1 MHTHKP
7 PIRQEKGRRKRHAG
21 HAPAADDRCL
31 KRSACRGFSVR
42 RGAEM
47 RRPRCGR
54 ADILTYWSLEMLS
67 KAYEPQEVE
76 AHWRKHWEEAKTFT
90 PDLSAPGDPYS
101 IVIPP
106 PNVTGILH
114 IGHAL
119 NQTLQDILCR
129 HARQK
134 GKNVLWIPGTDHAG
148 IATQNVV
155 ERALAKEGKTRHDV
169 GREDFIKRVWEWKKQ
184 YGGQILEQIK
194 ELGSSVDWTR
204 EAFTMDD
211 NLARAVRKVF
221 VQLYKEGLIYKG
233 KYIVNWCPRCHT
245 ALADDEVDHIDTK
258 GSLWHVRYDFADSSG
273 SVTIATTR
281 PETILGDSAVCVH
294 PDDERYAS
302 LVGKKLIVP
311 VVNREV
317 PLIADRYVDREFGT
331 GCLKVT
337 PCHDPNDWKLGHAH
351 NLEFI
356 QVIDDNGNM
365 CMSDVCGRYAGM
377 SREECR
383 KAIVEELR
391 ENGHLVK
398 EEPLTHSVGCCYR
411 CKTVIEPYVSDQWF
425 VAISK
430 MAPAARA
437 AVPDKIKIYPESW
450 TKTSYNW
457 LDNIRDWCISRQI
470 WWGHRIPAWTCADC
484 GELIVSEEDPTVCPK
499 CGSHKLEQDPDVLD
513 TWFSSAL
520 WPFSTMGWPEK
531 TETLKKYYPTSVLVT
546 AFDILFFWVARMI
559 MMGQHFMGEVPF
571 REVYIHA
578 LVRDAQGRKMSKSL
592 GNGINPQDMIRKYGA
607 DSLRFTLAAFAAMG
621 RDIRM
626 SEERIEGYR
635 HFVNKVWNA
644 SRFALMNLP
653 EHGEPKAVDLG
664 AVKGLHNK
672 WILNRLEEIKVEE
685 DAALESYRF
694 NDAAQ
699 CVYKFLWNE
708 FCDWYLELIKAD
720 MKEEGEAKEEAQ
732 YVLYTVLREILLLLH
747 PMIPFVTAEVWNSLP
762 GHEGTDI
769 ATQLYPE
776 ARPEC
781 VKKRESDDM
790 VFLQE
795 AISAIRTIRAE
806 LNIKPSYKLTVVL
819 RPASD
824 EQAALLE
831 ANRGFFD
838 LARLESLTIDR
849 NAHAPK
855 ASASNVVRGCEVIVL
870 LTGAVDFKAEL
881 ARLDKEIGKVDK
893 DLAALD
899 AKLSNENFVKRAPAD
914 LVESEKA
921 RHADLI
927 DKKGKMQALQARFKE
942 AMEE

>member
-7 PIRQEKGRRKRHAG
+7 PVRQEKGRRKRHAG
-21 HAPAADDRCL
+21 HAPAVAAVACKGRSYAAFPS
-31 KRSACRGFSVR
+31 KRRMAAPS
-42 RGAEM
+42 
-47 RRPRCGR
+47 RCGR
-54 ADILTYWSLEMLS
+54 ADILTHWSLEMLS

-155 ERALAKEGKTRHDV
+155 ERALAKEGKSRHDV
-169 GREDFIKRVWEWKKQ
+169 GREAFIERVWDWKKQ

-245 ALADDEVDHIDTK
+245 ALADDEVDHIDSK
-258 GSLWHVRYDFADSSG
+258 GMLWHVRYDFADGSG

-294 PDDERYAS
+294 PEDERYAG

-383 KAIVEELR
+383 KALVEELR

-398 EEPLTHSVGCCYR
+398 EEPLSHSVGCCYR

-450 TKTSYNW
+450 TKTYYNW

-484 GELIVSEEDPTVCPK
+484 GELIVAEEDPTVCPK
-499 CGSHKLEQDPDVLD
+499 CGGKKLEQDPDVLD

-520 WPFSTMGWPEK
+520 WPFSTMGWPEH

-653 EHGEPKAVDLG
+653 EQGEPKAVDLG

-672 WILNRLEEIKVEE
+672 WILNRLEEIKAEE

-747 PMIPFVTAEVWNSLP
+747 PMIPFVTAEVWNALP

-776 ARPEC
+776 FRPQC
-781 VKKRESDDM
+781 VKSRESDDM

-806 LNIKPSYKLTVVL
+806 LNIKPSYRLSVVL
-819 RPASD
+819 HPASD
-824 EQAALLE
+824 EQSALLE

-927 DKKGKMQALQARFKE
+927 DKKAKMQALQTRFKE

>member
-1 MHTHKP
+1 
-7 PIRQEKGRRKRHAG
+7 
-21 HAPAADDRCL
+21 
-31 KRSACRGFSVR
+31 
-42 RGAEM
+42 
-47 RRPRCGR
+47 
-54 ADILTYWSLEMLS
+54 MLS

-76 AHWRKHWEEAKTFT
+76 KRWRRHWEEEKTFT
-90 PDLSAPGDPYS
+90 PDMSAPGEPYS

-134 GKNVLWIPGTDHAG
+134 GRKVLWIPGTDHAG

-155 ERALAKEGKTRHDV
+155 ERALAKEGKRRADL
-169 GREDFIKRVWEWKKQ
+169 GREAFIERVWEWKKK
-184 YGGQILEQIK
+184 YGGQILGQIK
-194 ELGSSVDWTR
+194 ALGASVDWTR

-221 VQLYKEGLIYKG
+221 VRLYQEGLIYKG

-245 ALADDEVDHIDTK
+245 ALADDEVDHVDSQ
-258 GSLWHVRYDFADSSG
+258 GMLWHIRYDFADGSG

-281 PETILGDSAVCVH
+281 PETMLGDTAVCVH
-294 PDDERYAS
+294 PDDERYAG
-302 LVGKKLIVP
+302 LVGRKLILP
-311 VVNREV
+311 IAEREI
-317 PLIADRYVDREFGT
+317 PLIADRYVDMEFGT

-351 NLEFI
+351 GLEFI

-365 CMSDVCGRYAGM
+365 CGDEAGGRFTGM

-391 ENGHLVK
+391 ASGHLVK
-398 EEPLTHSVGCCYR
+398 EEPLAHSVGCCYR
-411 CKTVIEPYVSDQWF
+411 CKTIIEPYVSTQWF
-425 VAISK
+425 VAASK

-437 AVPDKIKIYPESW
+437 AVPDKIKIYPDSW
-450 TKTSYNW
+450 TKTYYNW
-457 LDNIRDWCISRQI
+457 LDNIRDWCISRQL
-470 WWGHRIPAWTCADC
+470 WWGHRIPAWTCPEC
-484 GELIVSEEDPTVCPK
+484 GELIVSESDPDRCPK
-499 CGSHKLEQDPDVLD
+499 CGCGRLEQDPDVLD

-520 WPFSTMGWPEK
+520 WPFSTMGWPDKQED
-531 TETLKKYYPTSVLVT
+531 LRMFYPTSVLVT
-546 AFDILFFWVARMI
+546 AFDILFFWVARMV

-592 GNGINPQDMIRKYGA
+592 GNGIDPQDMIEKYGA

-635 HFVNKVWNA
+635 HFINKVWNA

-653 EHGEPKAVDLG
+653 EDRAPEAVDLG

-672 WILNRLEEIKVEE
+672 WILSRLEEVKEEE
-685 DAALESYRF
+685 DQALEGYRF

-720 MKEEGEAKEEAQ
+720 MREEGDAKKEAQ
-732 YVLYTVLREILLLLH
+732 FVLYTVLREILLLLH
-747 PMIPFVTAEVWNSLP
+747 PMIPFVTAEVWDSLP
-762 GHEGTDI
+762 GCEGADI

-776 ARPEC
+776 IRPQC
-781 VKKRESDDM
+781 RREREADEM
-790 VFLQE
+790 AFVQE
-795 AISAIRTIRAE
+795 VISAIRTIRAE
-806 LNIKPSYKLTVVL
+806 LNIKPSYRLSVVL

-831 ANRGFFD
+831 ANRGFMD
-838 LARLESLTIDR
+838 LARLETLSIDAG
-849 NAHAPK
+849 AHAPK

-870 LTGAVDFKAEL
+870 LTGAVDFQAEI
-881 ARLDKEIGKVDK
+881 ARLAKEIGKVEK
-893 DLAALD
+893 DLATLG
-899 AKLSNENFVKRAPAD
+899 AKLANPGFASRAPAE

-921 RHADLI
+921 RHADLE
-927 DKKGKMQALQARFKE
+927 DKRAKMLALQKRFME
-942 AMEE
+942 AME

>member
-258 GSLWHVRYDFADSSG
+258 GSLWHVRYDFADGSG

-398 EEPLTHSVGCCYR
+398 EEPLSHSVGCCYR

-450 TKTSYNW
+450 TKTYYNW

>member
-1 MHTHKP
+1 
-7 PIRQEKGRRKRHAG
+7 
-21 HAPAADDRCL
+21 
-31 KRSACRGFSVR
+31 
-42 RGAEM
+42 
-47 RRPRCGR
+47 
-54 ADILTYWSLEMLS
+54 MLS

-76 AHWRKHWEEAKTFT
+76 AHWRKHWEEARTFT
-90 PDLSAPGDPYS
+90 PDMSAPGDPYS

-155 ERALAKEGKTRHDV
+155 ERALAKEGKRRHDV
-169 GREDFIKRVWEWKKQ
+169 GREAFIERVWDWKKQ

-221 VQLYKEGLIYKG
+221 VQLYNEGLIYKG

-245 ALADDEVDHIDTK
+245 ALADDEVDHVDSK
-258 GSLWHVRYDFADSSG
+258 GSLWHVRYDFADGSG

-294 PDDERYAS
+294 PEDERYAS

-337 PCHDPNDWKLGHAH
+337 PCHDPNDWNLGHAH
-351 NLEFI
+351 GLEFI

-398 EEPLTHSVGCCYR
+398 EEPLAHSVGCCYR

-450 TKTSYNW
+450 TKTYYNW

-484 GELIVSEEDPTVCPK
+484 GELIVAEEDPTVCPK
-499 CGSHKLEQDPDVLD
+499 CGSRKLEQDPDVLD

-653 EHGEPKAVDLG
+653 EQGEPKAVDLG
-664 AVKGLHNK
+664 SVKGLHHK
-672 WILNRLEEIKVEE
+672 WILTRLEEIKVEE

-720 MKEEGEAKEEAQ
+720 MKEEGPAKEEAQ
-732 YVLYTVLREILLLLH
+732 YVLYTVLRETLLLLH
-747 PMIPFVTAEVWNSLP
+747 PMIPFVTAEVWDSLP

-769 ATQLYPE
+769 ATELYPA

-781 VKKRESDDM
+781 VKSREADEM
-790 VFLQE
+790 IFLQE

-806 LNIKPSYKLTVVL
+806 LNIKPSYKLSVVL
-819 RPASD
+819 RPAGA

-838 LARLESLTIDR
+838 LARLESLTIDK

-870 LTGAVDFKAEL
+870 LTGAVDFQAEL
-881 ARLDKEIGKVDK
+881 ARLEKEIGKVDK
-893 DLAALD
+893 DLVALNG
-899 AKLSNENFVKRAPAD
+899 KLSNENFVKRAPAE

-921 RHADLI
+921 RQTELM
-927 DKKGKMQALQARFKE
+927 DKKAKMQALQIRFKE
-942 AMEE
+942 AMEQD

>member
-1 MHTHKP
+1 
-7 PIRQEKGRRKRHAG
+7 
-21 HAPAADDRCL
+21 
-31 KRSACRGFSVR
+31 
-42 RGAEM
+42 
-47 RRPRCGR
+47 
-54 ADILTYWSLEMLS
+54 MLS

-155 ERALAKEGKTRHDV
+155 ERALAKEGKSRHDV
-169 GREDFIKRVWEWKKQ
+169 GREAFIKRVWEWKKQ

-245 ALADDEVDHIDTK
+245 ALADDEVDHIDSK
-258 GSLWHVRYDFADSSG
+258 GSLWHVRYDFADGTG

-294 PDDERYAS
+294 PDDERYATF
-302 LVGKKLIVP
+302 VGKKLIVP

-450 TKTSYNW
+450 TKTYYNW

-484 GELIVSEEDPTVCPK
+484 GELIVAEEDPTVCPK

-520 WPFSTMGWPEK
+520 WPFSTMGWPEH

-653 EHGEPKAVDLG
+653 EHGEPRAVDLG
-664 AVKGLHNK
+664 AVKGLHHK

-720 MKEEGEAKEEAQ
+720 MKEDGEAKEEAQ

-776 ARPEC
+776 ARPQC
-781 VKKRESDDM
+781 VKKRESDEM
-790 VFLQE
+790 IFLQE

-806 LNIKPSYKLTVVL
+806 LNIKPSYRLTVVL

-838 LARLESLTIDR
+838 LARLESLTIDS

-870 LTGAVDFKAEL
+870 LSGAVDFQAEL

-893 DLAALD
+893 DLVALD

-921 RHADLI
+921 RHTELI
-927 DKKGKMQALQARFKE
+927 DKKAKMQALQNRFKE

>member
-1 MHTHKP
+1 
-7 PIRQEKGRRKRHAG
+7 
-21 HAPAADDRCL
+21 
-31 KRSACRGFSVR
+31 
-42 RGAEM
+42 
-47 RRPRCGR
+47 
-54 ADILTYWSLEMLS
+54 MLS

-155 ERALAKEGKTRHDV
+155 ERALAKEGKSRHDV
-169 GREDFIKRVWEWKKQ
+169 GREAFIERVWEWKKQ

-245 ALADDEVDHIDTK
+245 ALADDEVDHIDSK
-258 GSLWHVRYDFADSSG
+258 GSLWHVRYDFADGSG

-294 PDDERYAS
+294 PDDERYAAF
-302 LVGKKLIVP
+302 VGKKLIVP

-450 TKTSYNW
+450 TKTYYNW

-484 GELIVSEEDPTVCPK
+484 GELIVAEEDPTVCPK
-499 CGSHKLEQDPDVLD
+499 CGGKKLEQDPDVLD

-520 WPFSTMGWPEK
+520 WPFSTMGWPEH

-653 EHGEPKAVDLG
+653 EQGEPKAVDLG

-672 WILNRLEEIKVEE
+672 WILNRLEEVKAEE

-747 PMIPFVTAEVWNSLP
+747 PMIPFVTAEVWNALP

-776 ARPEC
+776 FRPQC
-781 VKKRESDDM
+781 VKSRESDDM

-806 LNIKPSYKLTVVL
+806 LNIKPSYKLSVVL

-824 EQAALLE
+824 EQSALLE

-927 DKKGKMQALQARFKE
+927 DKKAKMQALQIRFKE

>member
-1 MHTHKP
+1 
-7 PIRQEKGRRKRHAG
+7 
-21 HAPAADDRCL
+21 
-31 KRSACRGFSVR
+31 
-42 RGAEM
+42 
-47 RRPRCGR
+47 
-54 ADILTYWSLEMLS
+54 MLS

-90 PDLSAPGDPYS
+90 PDMSAPGDPYS

-155 ERALAKEGKTRHDV
+155 ERALAKEGKKRHDV
-169 GREDFIKRVWEWKKQ
+169 GREAFIERVWEWKKQ

-204 EAFTMDD
+204 EAFTMDE

-221 VQLYKEGLIYKG
+221 VQLYNEGLIYKG

-245 ALADDEVDHIDTK
+245 ALADDEVDHIDSK
-258 GSLWHVRYDFADSSG
+258 GTLWHVRYDFADGSG

-294 PDDERYAS
+294 PEDERYAG

-391 ENGHLVK
+391 ENGHLIK
-398 EEPLTHSVGCCYR
+398 EEPLSHSVGCCYR

-437 AVPDKIKIYPESW
+437 AVPDQIKIYPESW
-450 TKTSYNW
+450 TKTYYNW

-484 GELIVSEEDPTVCPK
+484 GELIVAEEEPTVCPK

-520 WPFSTMGWPEK
+520 WPFSTMGWPEQ
-531 TETLKKYYPTSVLVT
+531 TETLKKYYPTTVLVT

-653 EHGEPKAVDLG
+653 EQGEPKAGDLG
-664 AVKGLHNK
+664 AVKGLHHK

-720 MKEEGEAKEEAQ
+720 MKEEGEAREEAQ

-747 PMIPFVTAEVWNSLP
+747 PMIPFVTAEVWNALP

-776 ARPEC
+776 ARPQC
-781 VKKRESDDM
+781 VKSRESDDM

-806 LNIKPSYKLTVVL
+806 LNIKPSYRLSVVL

-838 LARLESLTIDR
+838 LARLEELTIDK

-870 LTGAVDFKAEL
+870 LTGAVDFQAEL
-881 ARLDKEIGKVDK
+881 VRLDKEIGKVDK
-893 DLAALD
+893 DLAAL
-899 AKLSNENFVKRAPAD
+899 AGKLSNENFVKRAPAE

-921 RHADLI
+921 RHAELV
-927 DKKGKMQALQARFKE
+927 DKKAKMQALQQRFKE
-942 AMEE
+942 AMEG

>member
-1 MHTHKP
+1 
-7 PIRQEKGRRKRHAG
+7 
-21 HAPAADDRCL
+21 
-31 KRSACRGFSVR
+31 
-42 RGAEM
+42 
-47 RRPRCGR
+47 
-54 ADILTYWSLEMLS
+54 MLS

-76 AHWRKHWEEAKTFT
+76 AHWRRHWEEARTFT
-90 PDLSAPGDPYS
+90 PDMSAPGDPYS

-155 ERALAKEGKTRHDV
+155 ERALAKEGKSRHDV
-169 GREDFIKRVWEWKKQ
+169 GREAFIERVWEWKKQ

-211 NLARAVRKVF
+211 NRARAVRKVF
-221 VQLYKEGLIYKG
+221 VQLYREGLIYKG

-245 ALADDEVDHIDTK
+245 ALADDEVDHIDSK
-258 GSLWHVRYDFADSSG
+258 GMLWHVRYDFADGSG

-398 EEPLTHSVGCCYR
+398 EEPLSHSVGCCYR

-450 TKTSYNW
+450 TKTYYNW

-499 CGSHKLEQDPDVLD
+499 CGGTKLEQDPDVLD

-531 TETLKKYYPTSVLVT
+531 TETLKKYYPTTVLVT

-635 HFVNKVWNA
+635 HFINKVWNA

-664 AVKGLHNK
+664 SVKGLHHK

-699 CVYKFLWNE
+699 CVYKFLWSE

-732 YVLYTVLREILLLLH
+732 YVLYTVLRETLLLLH
-747 PMIPFVTAEVWNSLP
+747 PMIPFVTAEVWDSLP

-769 ATQLYPE
+769 ATERYPA
-776 ARPEC
+776 ARPQC
-781 VKKRESDDM
+781 VKKQESDDM
-790 VFLQE
+790 IFLQE

-806 LNIKPSYKLTVVL
+806 LNIKPSYRLSVVL

-831 ANRGFFD
+831 SGRGFFD

-893 DLAALD
+893 DLMALNG
-899 AKLSNENFVKRAPAD
+899 KLSNENFVRRAPAE

-921 RHADLI
+921 RQSDLA
-927 DKKGKMQALQARFKE
+927 DKKAKMQALQKRFKE
-942 AMEE
+942 AMEQE

>member
-1 MHTHKP
+1 
-7 PIRQEKGRRKRHAG
+7 
-21 HAPAADDRCL
+21 
-31 KRSACRGFSVR
+31 
-42 RGAEM
+42 
-47 RRPRCGR
+47 
-54 ADILTYWSLEMLS
+54 MLS

-258 GSLWHVRYDFADSSG
+258 GSLWHVRYDFADGSG

-450 TKTSYNW
+450 TKTYYNW

>member
-1 MHTHKP
+1 
-7 PIRQEKGRRKRHAG
+7 
-21 HAPAADDRCL
+21 
-31 KRSACRGFSVR
+31 
-42 RGAEM
+42 
-47 RRPRCGR
+47 
-54 ADILTYWSLEMLS
+54 MLS

-155 ERALAKEGKTRHDV
+155 ERALAKEGKSRHDV
-169 GREDFIKRVWEWKKQ
+169 GREAFIKRVWEWKKQ

-245 ALADDEVDHIDTK
+245 ALADDEVDHIDSK
-258 GSLWHVRYDFADSSG
+258 GSLWHVRYDFADGTG

-294 PDDERYAS
+294 PDDERYAAF
-302 LVGKKLIVP
+302 VGKKLIVP

-450 TKTSYNW
+450 TKTYYNW

-484 GELIVSEEDPTVCPK
+484 GELIVAEEDPTVCPK
-499 CGSHKLEQDPDVLD
+499 CGSRKLEQDPDVLD

-520 WPFSTMGWPEK
+520 WPFSTMGWPEH

-653 EHGEPKAVDLG
+653 EHGEPRAVDLG
-664 AVKGLHNK
+664 AVKGLHHK

-720 MKEEGEAKEEAQ
+720 MKEDGEAKEEAQ

-776 ARPEC
+776 ARPQC
-781 VKKRESDDM
+781 VKKRESDEM
-790 VFLQE
+790 IFLQE

-806 LNIKPSYKLTVVL
+806 LNIKPSYRLTVVL

-838 LARLESLTIDR
+838 LARLESLTIDS

-870 LTGAVDFKAEL
+870 LSGAVDFQAEL

-893 DLAALD
+893 DLVALD

-921 RHADLI
+921 RHTELI
-927 DKKGKMQALQARFKE
+927 DKKAKMQALQKRFKE

>member
-1 MHTHKP
+1 
-7 PIRQEKGRRKRHAG
+7 
-21 HAPAADDRCL
+21 
-31 KRSACRGFSVR
+31 
-42 RGAEM
+42 
-47 RRPRCGR
+47 
-54 ADILTYWSLEMLS
+54 MLS

-76 AHWRKHWEEAKTFT
+76 AHWRRHWEEAKTFT
-90 PDLSAPGDPYS
+90 PDMSAPGDPYS

-155 ERALAKEGKTRHDV
+155 ERALAKEGKKRHDV
-169 GREDFIKRVWEWKKQ
+169 GREAFIERVWEWKKQ

-245 ALADDEVDHIDTK
+245 ALADDEVDHIDSK
-258 GSLWHVRYDFADSSG
+258 GMLWHVRYDFADGSG

-294 PDDERYAS
+294 PDDERYAG

-398 EEPLTHSVGCCYR
+398 EEPLSHSVGCCYR

-450 TKTSYNW
+450 TKTYYNW

-484 GELIVSEEDPTVCPK
+484 GELIVAEEDPTVCPK
-499 CGSHKLEQDPDVLD
+499 CGGTKLEQDPDVLD

-520 WPFSTMGWPEK
+520 WPFSTMGWPEN
-531 TETLKKYYPTSVLVT
+531 TETLKKYYPTTVLVT

-653 EHGEPKAVDLG
+653 EQGEPKAVDLG
-664 AVKGLHNK
+664 AVKGLHHK
-672 WILNRLEEIKVEE
+672 WILSRLEEVKVEE

-720 MKEEGEAKEEAQ
+720 MKEEGPAKEEAQ

-747 PMIPFVTAEVWNSLP
+747 PMIPFVTAEVWDSLP

-769 ATQLYPE
+769 ATELYPA

-781 VKKRESDDM
+781 VKSRESDEM
-790 VFLQE
+790 IFLQE

-806 LNIKPSYKLTVVL
+806 LNIKPSYKLSVVL

-831 ANRGFFD
+831 AGRGFFD
-838 LARLESLTIDR
+838 LARLESLVIDKA
-849 NAHAPK
+849 AHAPK

-870 LTGAVDFKAEL
+870 LTGAVDFQAEL
-881 ARLDKEIGKVDK
+881 ARLDKEIGKVEK
-893 DLAALD
+893 DLVALNG
-899 AKLSNENFVKRAPAD
+899 KLSNENFVKRAPAE

-921 RHADLI
+921 RQSDLV
-927 DKKGKMQALQARFKE
+927 DKKAKMQALQQRFKE
-942 AMEE
+942 AMEQE

>member
-1 MHTHKP
+1 
-7 PIRQEKGRRKRHAG
+7 
-21 HAPAADDRCL
+21 
-31 KRSACRGFSVR
+31 
-42 RGAEM
+42 
-47 RRPRCGR
+47 
-54 ADILTYWSLEMLS
+54 MLS

-211 NLARAVRKVF
+211 KLARAVRKVF

-258 GSLWHVRYDFADSSG
+258 GSLWHVRYDFADGSG

-391 ENGHLVK
+391 ETGHLVK

-450 TKTSYNW
+450 TKTYYNW

>member
-1 MHTHKP
+1 
-7 PIRQEKGRRKRHAG
+7 
-21 HAPAADDRCL
+21 
-31 KRSACRGFSVR
+31 
-42 RGAEM
+42 
-47 RRPRCGR
+47 
-54 ADILTYWSLEMLS
+54 MLS

-90 PDLSAPGDPYS
+90 PDMSAPGDPYS

-155 ERALAKEGKTRHDV
+155 ERALAKEGKKRHDV
-169 GREDFIKRVWEWKKQ
+169 GREAFIERVWEWKKQ

-221 VQLYKEGLIYKG
+221 VQLYNEGLIYKG

-245 ALADDEVDHIDTK
+245 ALADDEVDHIDSK
-258 GSLWHVRYDFADSSG
+258 GTLWHVRYDFADGSG

-294 PDDERYAS
+294 PEDERYAG

-391 ENGHLVK
+391 ENGHLIK
-398 EEPLTHSVGCCYR
+398 EEPLSHSVGCCYR

-450 TKTSYNW
+450 TKTYYNW

-484 GELIVSEEDPTVCPK
+484 GELIVAEEEPTVCPK

-520 WPFSTMGWPEK
+520 WPFSTMGWPEQ
-531 TETLKKYYPTSVLVT
+531 TETLKKYYPTTVLVT

-653 EHGEPKAVDLG
+653 EQGEPKAVDLG
-664 AVKGLHNK
+664 AVKGLHHK

-720 MKEEGEAKEEAQ
+720 MKEEGEAREEAQ

-747 PMIPFVTAEVWNSLP
+747 PMTPFVTAEVWNALP

-776 ARPEC
+776 ARPQC
-781 VKKRESDDM
+781 VKSRESDDM

-806 LNIKPSYKLTVVL
+806 LNIKPSYRLSVVL

-838 LARLESLTIDR
+838 LARLEELTIDK

-870 LTGAVDFKAEL
+870 LTGAVDFQAEL
-881 ARLDKEIGKVDK
+881 VRLDKEIGKVDK

-899 AKLSNENFVKRAPAD
+899 GKLSNENFVKRAPAE

-921 RHADLI
+921 RHAELV
-927 DKKGKMQALQARFKE
+927 DKKAKMQALQKRFKE
-942 AMEE
+942 AMEG

>member
-1 MHTHKP
+1 
-7 PIRQEKGRRKRHAG
+7 
-21 HAPAADDRCL
+21 
-31 KRSACRGFSVR
+31 
-42 RGAEM
+42 
-47 RRPRCGR
+47 
-54 ADILTYWSLEMLS
+54 MLS

-76 AHWRKHWEEAKTFT
+76 AHWRRHWEEAKTFT
-90 PDLSAPGDPYS
+90 PDMSAPGDPYS

-155 ERALAKEGKTRHDV
+155 ERALAKEGKKRHDV
-169 GREDFIKRVWEWKKQ
+169 GREAFIERVWEWKKQ

-245 ALADDEVDHIDTK
+245 ALADDEVDHIDSK
-258 GSLWHVRYDFADSSG
+258 GMLWHVRYDFADGSG

-294 PDDERYAS
+294 PEDERYAG

-398 EEPLTHSVGCCYR
+398 EEPLSHSVGCCYR

-450 TKTSYNW
+450 TKTYYNW

-484 GELIVSEEDPTVCPK
+484 GELIVAEEDPTVCPK
-499 CGSHKLEQDPDVLD
+499 CGSKKLEQDPDVLD

-520 WPFSTMGWPEK
+520 WPFSTMGWPEN
-531 TETLKKYYPTSVLVT
+531 TETLKKYYPTTVLVT

-653 EHGEPKAVDLG
+653 EQGEPKAVDLG
-664 AVKGLHNK
+664 AVKGLHHK

-720 MKEEGEAKEEAQ
+720 MKEEGEAREEAQ

-747 PMIPFVTAEVWNSLP
+747 PMIPFVTAEVWNALP

-769 ATQLYPE
+769 ATELYPA

-781 VKKRESDDM
+781 LKSRESDEM
-790 VFLQE
+790 IFLQE

-806 LNIKPSYKLTVVL
+806 LNIKPSYRLSVVL

-838 LARLESLTIDR
+838 LARLESLTIDKD
-849 NAHAPK
+849 AHAPK

-870 LTGAVDFKAEL
+870 LTGAVDFQAEL
-881 ARLDKEIGKVDK
+881 ARFETEIGKVDK
-893 DLAALD
+893 DLVALD
-899 AKLSNENFVKRAPAD
+899 GKLSNENFVKRAPAE

-921 RHADLI
+921 RQSELI
-927 DKKGKMQALQARFKE
+927 DKKAKMLALQKRFKE

>member
-1 MHTHKP
+1 
-7 PIRQEKGRRKRHAG
+7 
-21 HAPAADDRCL
+21 
-31 KRSACRGFSVR
+31 
-42 RGAEM
+42 
-47 RRPRCGR
+47 
-54 ADILTYWSLEMLS
+54 MLS

-76 AHWRKHWEEAKTFT
+76 AHWRKHWEENKTFT

-134 GKNVLWIPGTDHAG
+134 GKKVLWIPGTDHAG

-155 ERALAKEGKTRHDV
+155 ERALAKEGKSRHDL
-169 GREDFIKRVWEWKKQ
+169 GRDAFIERVWQWKKE

-194 ELGSSVDWTR
+194 ELGASVDWTR
-204 EAFTMDD
+204 EAFTMNDD
-211 NLARAVRKVF
+211 LARAVRKVF

-245 ALADDEVDHIDTK
+245 ALADDEVDHIDSK
-258 GSLWHVRYDFADSSG
+258 GMLWHVRYDLADGSG

-294 PDDERYAS
+294 PEDERYAG
-302 LVGKKLIVP
+302 LVGKKIIVP
-311 VVNREV
+311 IVNREV

-337 PCHDPNDWKLGHAH
+337 PCHDPNDWKLGHTH
-351 NLEFI
+351 GLEFI

-365 CMSDVCGRYAGM
+365 CMDPVCGRYAGM

-383 KAIVEELR
+383 KAIVEDLR
-391 ENGHLVK
+391 ENGHLVA

-411 CKTVIEPYVSDQWF
+411 CKTVIEPYVSTQWF
-425 VAISK
+425 VATSK
-430 MAPAARA
+430 LAPAARA
-437 AVPDKIKIYPESW
+437 AVPDEIKIYPESW
-450 TKTSYNW
+450 TKTYYNW

-470 WWGHRIPAWTCADC
+470 WWGHRIPAWTCPEC
-484 GELIVSEEDPTVCPK
+484 GELIVSEEDPTSCPK
-499 CGSHKLEQDPDVLD
+499 CGCTKLEQDPDVLD

-531 TETLKKYYPTSVLVT
+531 TEDLKIFYPTSVLVT

-592 GNGINPQDMIRKYGA
+592 GNGINPLDMIHKYGA

-635 HFVNKVWNA
+635 HFVHKVWTA
-644 SRFALMNLP
+644 ARFALMNLP
-653 EHGEPKAVDLG
+653 EDHEPGQVDLG
-664 AVKGLHNK
+664 SVKGLHHK

-699 CVYKFLWNE
+699 CVYKFLWSE

-720 MKEEGEAKEEAQ
+720 MREEGQAKEEAQ
-732 YVLYTVLREILLLLH
+732 AVLYTVLKEILLLLH
-747 PMIPFVTAEVWNSLP
+747 PMIPFVTAEVWSSLP
-762 GHEGTDI
+762 GHEGSDI
-769 ATQLYPE
+769 AVQPYPE
-776 ARPEC
+776 ARPQC
-781 VKKRESDDM
+781 RKPQDSDDM
-790 VFLQE
+790 IFLQE
-795 AISAIRTIRAE
+795 VISAIRTIRAE
-806 LNIKPSYKLTVVL
+806 LNIKPSYRLTVVL
-819 RPASD
+819 RPASR
-824 EQAALLE
+824 EQADLLE
-831 ANRGFFD
+831 RGRGFFD
-838 LARLESLTIDR
+838 LARLEKLTIDAS
-849 NAHAPK
+849 AHAPK

-870 LTGAVDFKAEL
+870 LDGAVDFQAEL
-881 ARLDKEIGKVDK
+881 TRLDKEIGKVDK
-893 DLAALD
+893 DLMALNG
-899 AKLSNENFVKRAPAD
+899 KLSNAGFLSHAPAD

-921 RHADLI
+921 RQADLQ
-927 DKKGKMQALQARFKE
+927 DKKAKMIALQERFKE
-942 AMEE
+942 AMA